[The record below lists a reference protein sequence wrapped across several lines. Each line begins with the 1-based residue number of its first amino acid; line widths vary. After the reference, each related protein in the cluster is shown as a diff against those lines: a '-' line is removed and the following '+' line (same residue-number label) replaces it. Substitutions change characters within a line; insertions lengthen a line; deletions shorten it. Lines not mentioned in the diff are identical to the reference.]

1 MVQNKLNK
9 VLFLQDHASTGGAAI
24 AASRYAENLGS
35 MGYQV
40 TVAAGDDAGEA
51 GRLRLTG
58 KPPRGLGRALE
69 FLLPGPFRKKW
80 RKKCVDHQWRIVL
93 KNIRPDLIWVHNLH
107 GGQKW
112 GWHSGMIDTALKES
126 PVVWTLHDMWPL
138 GDGSPYFQE
147 IEIPNRFGNS
157 ALGAVTKN
165 SKNRERLRLTAP
177 SRWLTD
183 LANRAYSAGCQP
195 LPYVLNLE
203 EFCPELREEG
213 RSRAGLQPEEVLLL
227 AVAENLEDPRKGM
240 EYLKE
245 AWRHLQR
252 IRPLLKVKLGLIGRG
267 EVFGSGV
274 ESRVLKIG
282 PITQSREMAKWLAAA
297 DLFVHPAVQDNYPL
311 AVMEAQACGTP
322 VLAFA
327 CGGLPEA
334 IEDHQS
340 GWLVP
345 AGSSVG
351 FSDKFVQLAESPRL
365 LAAQRVGT
373 RSAILKKQNSESFH
387 LNWNAIVSSFPSRIF
402 GSRL

>member
-1 MVQNKLNK
+1 MLSRI
-9 VLFLQDHASTGGAAI
+9 LFLQDHASTGGAAI
-24 AASRYAENLGS
+24 AASRYAEKLGS

-40 TVAAGDDAGEA
+40 TVAAGDGAGGA
-51 GRLRLTG
+51 DQFRLNG

-69 FLLPGPFRKKW
+69 FLLSCPLRKRW
-80 RKKCVDHQWRIVL
+80 RKKRVDHQWRIIL
-93 KNIRPDLIWVHNLH
+93 KNIRPDLIWVQNIH

-138 GDGSPYFQE
+138 GDGPPYFQE
-147 IEIPNRFGNS
+147 NEIPNRFGNS

-183 LANRAYSAGCQP
+183 LANRAYPAGCQP
-195 LPYVLNLE
+195 LPYVLDLE
-203 EFCPELREEG
+203 QFCPALREEG
-213 RSRAGLQPEEVLLL
+213 RSRAGLCPEEVLLL

-267 EVFGSGV
+267 EVFGPGV

-327 CGGLPEA
+327 CGGLTEA
-334 IEDHQS
+334 IEDHQN

-345 AGSSVG
+345 PGSATG
-351 FSDKFVQLAESPRL
+351 FSGKMVDLAESPRL
-365 LAAQRVGT
+365 LAAQRVRA
-373 RSAILKKQNSESFH
+373 RSVISKKQNPENFHRIWKAMVASLPSRTSESR
-387 LNWNAIVSSFPSRIF
+387 S
-402 GSRL
+402 

>member
-1 MVQNKLNK
+1 MVQKKIKK
-9 VLFLQDHASTGGAAI
+9 VLFLQDHIATGGAAI
-24 AASRYAENLGS
+24 AASRYADKLGT

-40 TVAAGDDAGEA
+40 TVAAGDGTGGSD
-51 GRLRLTG
+51 RLRLTG
-58 KPPRGLGRALE
+58 KPPRGLGRAVE
-69 FLLPGPFRKKW
+69 FLLPGSFRKKW
-80 RKKCVDHQWRIVL
+80 RKNRIDNLWRAAL
-93 KNIRPDLIWVHNLH
+93 EKTRPDLIWVHNLH

-112 GWHSGMIDTALKES
+112 GWHSGMVETALKEC

-138 GDGSPYFQE
+138 GDGPPYFQE
-147 IEIPNRFGNS
+147 KEISSRFATS
-157 ALGAVTKN
+157 PLGAVTRN
-165 SKNRERLRLTAP
+165 TKNREQLRLTAP

-183 LANRAYSAGCQP
+183 LANRAYPAGCQP

-213 RSRAGLQPEEVLLL
+213 RSRAGIQPGEVLLL

-245 AWRHLQR
+245 AWRLLQR
-252 IRPLLKVKLGLIGRG
+252 NNPLLKVKLGLIGRG
-267 EVFGSGV
+267 ELFGSGP

-282 PITQSREMAKWLAAA
+282 PILQTREMAKWLAAA

-345 AGSSVG
+345 AGSPVS
-351 FSDKFVQLAESPRL
+351 FRDKLVQLAESPGL

-373 RSAILKKQNSESFH
+373 RGAISKKQKTESFH
-387 LNWNAIVSSFPSRIF
+387 LNWKAIVSSFPSRIF
-402 GSRL
+402 ESRS